1 MAVHADR
8 TRGRKRGAP
17 RPDERVL
24 AHGRR
29 RAVLSAGLATA
40 ALLTAFATPAT
51 AQQTVII
58 GGPAIIGPGAGG
70 LIVNNEVLESLGS
83 SLEVPALPY
92 QAPGRGFG
100 GAPVTPVTPGFPP
113 SPVGGT
119 VIGAGV
125 GAGVGPGV
133 GTVPGIAYRQ
143 PDTGQLLVTR
153 PGRLLFP
160 PPHAPR
166 SRLATAMPEAPP
178 EAPVT
183 KPEPELTSRLLVPPP
198 PQTAKA
204 PEAAPV
210 EAAPVEPAPVEP
222 VVETPVAAA
231 AAEPEAVAPTPEPAP
246 PPAPEPQV
254 AAQPEPSLPEPS
266 ASAEAP
272 PPPSTLAEELTQKP
286 APAEPSQE
294 PATVAPTVA
303 APAITAKAE
312 PAPPPEPA
320 VQPPAP
326 TSEPAPPA
334 PPAPAPAEA
343 ESEPPPPPAESLTSG
358 PAVEPQTAALP
369 PAPALAEQI
378 RILFPDGSVE
388 LTSDA
393 ERRLSA
399 VATALMESTTVRI
412 QLLAYAKASS
422 DGASRARRLSL
433 SRALAVR
440 AYLIEKGVRSTR
452 MDVRALGDKIGDG
465 PADRVD
471 IRPQATN

>member
-17 RPDERVL
+17 RPGERAPVR
-24 AHGRR
+24 GRR
-29 RAVLSAGLATA
+29 RAVLPAGLATV
-40 ALLTAFATPAT
+40 ALLTALAAPAA

-70 LIVNNEVLESLGS
+70 LIVNNEVLESLGLS
-83 SLEVPALPY
+83 PEVPALPY
-92 QAPGRGFG
+92 RAPGGGFG
-100 GAPVTPVTPGFPP
+100 AAPVMPVMP
-113 SPVGGT
+113 
-119 VIGAGV
+119 GAGV
-125 GAGVGPGV
+125 GAGV

-160 PPHAPR
+160 PPHVPR
-166 SRLATAMPEAPP
+166 SRLAAEMPEAPM
-178 EAPVT
+178 A
-183 KPEPELTSRLLVPPP
+183 EPKLTSRLLVPPP
-198 PQTAKA
+198 PQSARA
-204 PEAAPV
+204 PEPAPPMQ
-210 EAAPVEPAPVEP
+210 PVPVEP

-231 AAEPEAVAPTPEPAP
+231 EPPAPPAPPEPAEPKTVAPAPEPAP
-246 PPAPEPQV
+246 PPPPPAPKAPEPQI

-266 ASAEAP
+266 LPEPSETAEAP
-272 PPPSTLAEELTQKP
+272 PPPSTLAEELTRKP
-286 APAEPSQE
+286 APAEPGQE
-294 PATVAPTVA
+294 PVAVA
-303 APAITAKAE
+303 EAE
-312 PAPPPEPA
+312 PAPPPEPV
-320 VQPPAP
+320 VQPAP
-326 TSEPAPPA
+326 PPPA
-334 PPAPAPAEA
+334 PPPVPPPAAAAPPPAEA

-369 PAPALAEQI
+369 PAAALAEQI
-378 RILFPDGSVE
+378 RVLFRDGSAE
-388 LTSDA
+388 LSSDA
-393 ERRLSA
+393 KRKLSA
-399 VATALMESTTVRI
+399 VATALQESTTVRI

-440 AYLIEKGVRSTR
+440 AYLIEQGVRSTR

-471 IRPQATN
+471 IRPQTAN

>member
-17 RPDERVL
+17 RPGERVL
-24 AHGRR
+24 VYGRR
-29 RAVLSAGLATA
+29 RAVLSAGLTTV
-40 ALLTAFATPAT
+40 ALLTAFTTPAA

-70 LIVNNEVLESLGS
+70 LIVNNEVLESLGP

-92 QAPGRGFG
+92 QGPGRGFG
-100 GAPVTPVTPGFPP
+100 GAPVMPVTPGFLP
-113 SPVGGT
+113 GT
-119 VIGAGV
+119 VL
-125 GAGVGPGV
+125 GPGV

-160 PPHAPR
+160 PPRAPR
-166 SRLATAMPEAPP
+166 SRLATAMPEAPM
-178 EAPVT
+178 AQ
-183 KPEPELTSRLLVPPP
+183 PEPELTSRLLVPPP
-198 PQTAKA
+198 PQSARA
-204 PEAAPV
+204 PEPAPV
-210 EAAPVEPAPVEP
+210 VPAPVEP
-222 VVETPVAAA
+222 VVEMPVA
-231 AAEPEAVAPTPEPAP
+231 AAEPEAVAPAPPPAP
-246 PPAPEPQV
+246 PLAPPLAPKAPEPQV

-266 ASAEAP
+266 EPVEAP
-272 PPPSTLAEELTQKP
+272 PPPSTLAEELTKKP

-294 PATVAPTVA
+294 PATVAPA
-303 APAITAKAE
+303 APAA
-312 PAPPPEPA
+312 
-320 VQPPAP
+320 
-326 TSEPAPPA
+326 
-334 PPAPAPAEA
+334 PAPAPA
-343 ESEPPPPPAESLTSG
+343 ESEPPPPPAESLTAG

-378 RILFPDGSVE
+378 RVLFQDGSVE
-388 LTSDA
+388 LSSDA
-393 ERRLSA
+393 KRRLSA
-399 VATALMESTTVRI
+399 VATALMESPTVRI

-440 AYLIEKGVRSTR
+440 AFLIEKGVRSTR

-471 IRPQATN
+471 IRPQTAN